1 MAKTRTGSEKRVE
14 PSPPPEDDAIVKHPD
29 FYFPDGSVVIIVENT
44 AFRIHKYVLARHSE
58 IFNGMWDVPQPPTS
72 DMYDGCPSVKLTDS
86 KTDFIDVMRV
96 MYDVFYFDALR
107 ADAKLKDLINFI
119 SGILRVSTK
128 YNMVAIRKKCISVMQ
143 GAFPSTLATCDI
155 VLSKKYEYVPSE
167 VVRIIPLARE
177 TNVPVVLP
185 WAFYLC
191 GHISVEGIMTNTVLS
206 WRDKALCL
214 AGKDRLWE
222 AQKTLT
228 HEFLMHFKPAPG
240 CNSACQSRFSC
251 GITWRDTEALRLNPH
266 PLEEYKDWGTFPFQL
281 CPKCLSAMKLQHKEG
296 REKVWEMLPVIFELG
311 TWDDIVR
318 EQNC

>member
-1 MAKTRTGSEKRVE
+1 VSNLICNIIHI
-14 PSPPPEDDAIVKHPD
+14 DAESI
-29 FYFPDGSVVIIVENT
+29 S
-44 AFRIHKYVLARHSE
+44 
-58 IFNGMWDVPQPPTS
+58 
-72 DMYDGCPSVKLTDS
+72 
-86 KTDFIDVMRV
+86 
-96 MYDVFYFDALR
+96 YFDTLR
-107 ADAKLKDLINFI
+107 ADSKLKDLINFI
-119 SGILRVSTK
+119 SGILRISTK
-128 YNMVAIRKKCISVMQ
+128 YNLVAIRKKCISVLQ
-143 GAFPSTLATCDI
+143 EAFPSTLATCDA
-155 VLSKKYEYVPSE
+155 VLSRKYEYIPSE

-191 GHISVEGIMTNTVLS
+191 GHISVDGIMTNSVLS

-228 HEFLMHFKPAPG
+228 HEFLMHFKPSPG
-240 CNSACQSRFSC
+240 CNSGCTAHAS

-266 PLEEYKDWGTFPFQL
+266 PLEEYRDWGKFPFQL
-281 CPKCLSAMKLQHKEG
+281 CSKCLTSMKLQHKEG

-311 TWDDIVR
+311 TWDEIAE